1 MLLEEGICKHLFD
14 YRLISHIPDPC
25 QYAYICIL
33 CHVHALCILFLFH
46 TELKYFRLDAQTGGV
61 AEMDGSMKT
70 EQAGNT
76 LPRPLDD
83 ITVLD
88 MTVALAGP
96 FATLLLAGL
105 GAHVIKVENPANGDT
120 CRENAP
126 YLGAEGASLVRRGP
140 DDISVSAINR
150 LRNKLGITLNLKH
163 PEGRSVFADLLKR
176 CDVLV
181 ENYSR
186 GTLDRL
192 GVGYGWMKTVNPRL
206 VYCSITGFGSED
218 DSSPAKAMDTI
229 IQAQS
234 GMMYTSGEP
243 EDPPIRVGIPMA
255 DLCAPMFGVIGV
267 MAAIHQAQR
276 TGAGQHI
283 DVSMLGALTMM
294 VSVEPFDLLERCGIP
309 QRTGQTLPRLAPFG
323 VYPTKDG
330 FIALCAP
337 TEAMARAFFEAAGHP
352 ELADDERFSTRNA
365 RVKNFQ
371 ELNAFIERFTSSL
384 TSAEAVTRLERA
396 GAPAAEV
403 RDPYAATRD
412 PRVVR
417 RGETQPLLHPKY
429 GAVADVYGMGM
440 PFTFSGS
447 RIGFDQ
453 PPPALGEH
461 NDRVYGHMLGY
472 SPERILELK
481 ALKVI

>member
-1 MLLEEGICKHLFD
+1 MVE
-14 YRLISHIPDPC
+14 
-25 QYAYICIL
+25 
-33 CHVHALCILFLFH
+33 
-46 TELKYFRLDAQTGGV
+46 T
-61 AEMDGSMKT
+61 MKT
-70 EQAGNT
+70 DNAGAT
-76 LPRPLDD
+76 LPKPLDD

-88 MTVALAGP
+88 MTLALAGP

-105 GAHVIKVENPANGDT
+105 GAHVIKVENPAGGDT

-126 YLGAEGASLVRRGP
+126 YLRADGASLIRRSA

-163 PEGRSVFADLLKR
+163 PEARAVFADLVKR

-192 GVGYGWMKTVNPRL
+192 GMGYSWLHEVNPRL

-243 EDPPIRVGIPMA
+243 QDPPIRVGIPMA

-276 TGAGQHI
+276 TGVGQHI

-309 QRTGQTLPRLAPFG
+309 ARTGQTLPRLAPFG

-352 ELADDERFSTRNA
+352 ELADDEKFATRNA
-365 RVKNFQ
+365 RVKNFK
-371 ELNAFIERFTSSL
+371 ELNTFIEQFTRSL
-384 TSAEAVTRLERA
+384 TSSEAVARLESA

-403 RDPYAATRD
+403 RSPYAATRD
-412 PRVVR
+412 PRVIK
-417 RGETQPLLHPKY
+417 RGEIVPLLHPEH
-429 GAVADVYGMGM
+429 GAVEDVYGMGM

-447 RIGFDQ
+447 KVGFDQ

-461 NDRVYGHMLGY
+461 NDMVFGQVLSY
-472 SPERILELK
+472 SSERIAELK
-481 ALKVI
+481 LRKVI

>member
-1 MLLEEGICKHLFD
+1 MVET
-14 YRLISHIPDPC
+14 
-25 QYAYICIL
+25 
-33 CHVHALCILFLFH
+33 
-46 TELKYFRLDAQTGGV
+46 TETEDAG
-61 AEMDGSMKT
+61 A
-70 EQAGNT
+70 T
-76 LPRPLDD
+76 LPKPLDD

-105 GAHVIKVENPANGDT
+105 GARVIKVENPVSGDT

-126 YLGAEGASLVRRGP
+126 YLGADGASLIRRSE

-163 PEGRSVFADLLKR
+163 SAARAVFADLVKK

-192 GVGYGWMKTVNPRL
+192 GVGYSWLHKINPRL
-206 VYCSITGFGSED
+206 IYCSITGFGSED

-243 EDPPIRVGIPMA
+243 QDPPIRVGLPMA

-276 TGAGQHI
+276 TGIGQHI

-294 VSVEPFDLLERCGIP
+294 VSVEPFDLLDRCGIP

-323 VYPTKDG
+323 VYPTQDG

-365 RVKNFQ
+365 RVKNFH
-371 ELNAFIERFTSSL
+371 ELNCFIEQFTRSL
-384 TSAEAVTRLERA
+384 TSADAVARLERA

-403 RDPYAATRD
+403 RTPYAAMRD
-412 PRVVR
+412 PRVVQR
-417 RGETQPLLHPKY
+417 RETITLLHPEH
-429 GAVADVYGMGM
+429 GAVEEVYGMGM

-447 RIGFDQ
+447 KIGFDQ
-453 PPPALGEH
+453 PPPTMGEH
-461 NDRVYGHMLGY
+461 NEMVYGQVLGY
-472 SPERILELK
+472 SSERIAELK
-481 ALKVI
+481 LQKVI

>member
-1 MLLEEGICKHLFD
+1 MLEI
-14 YRLISHIPDPC
+14 
-25 QYAYICIL
+25 
-33 CHVHALCILFLFH
+33 
-46 TELKYFRLDAQTGGV
+46 T
-61 AEMDGSMKT
+61 KT
-70 EQAGNT
+70 DKAGAT
-76 LPRPLDD
+76 LPKPLDD
-83 ITVLD
+83 VAVLD

-105 GAHVIKVENPANGDT
+105 GAHVIKVENPASGDT

-126 YLGAEGASLVRRGP
+126 YLGAEGASLVRRNA

-163 PEGRSVFADLLKR
+163 PDARAVFADLVRK

-192 GVGYGWMKTVNPRL
+192 GVGYSWLHEVNPRL

-218 DSSPAKAMDTI
+218 ASSPAKAMDTI

-243 EDPPIRVGIPMA
+243 QDPPIRVGIPMA

-267 MAAIHQAQR
+267 LAAIHQAQR
-276 TGAGQHI
+276 TGVGQHI

-323 VYPTKDG
+323 IYPTKDG

-337 TEAMARAFFEAAGHP
+337 TEAMSRAFFEASGHP
-352 ELADDERFSTRNA
+352 ELADDEKFSTRNA

-371 ELNAFIERFTSSL
+371 ELNAFIEQFTHSL
-384 TSAEAVTRLERA
+384 TSSEAVARLERA

-417 RGETQPLLHPKY
+417 RGETVPLLHPEH

-440 PFTFSGS
+440 PFTFSDS
-447 RIGFDQ
+447 SIGFDQ

-461 NDRVYGHMLGY
+461 NDRVYGQVLGY
-472 SPERILELK
+472 SSERIAELK
-481 ALKVI
+481 SQKVI

>member
-1 MLLEEGICKHLFD
+1 MVETTITD
-14 YRLISHIPDPC
+14 
-25 QYAYICIL
+25 
-33 CHVHALCILFLFH
+33 
-46 TELKYFRLDAQTGGV
+46 DAGV
-61 AEMDGSMKT
+61 P
-70 EQAGNT
+70 
-76 LPRPLDD
+76 LPKPLDD

-105 GAHVIKVENPANGDT
+105 GARVIKVENPASGDT

-126 YLGAEGASLVRRGP
+126 YLGPDGASLIRRSA

-150 LRNKLGITLNLKH
+150 LRNKLGVTLNLKH
-163 PEGRSVFADLLKR
+163 PEARAVFADLVKK

-192 GVGYGWMKTVNPRL
+192 GVGYSWLHQINPRL

-218 DSSPAKAMDTI
+218 ESSPAKAMDTI

-243 EDPPIRVGIPMA
+243 QDPPIRVGIPMA

-276 TGAGQHI
+276 TGVGQHI

-294 VSVEPFDLLERCGIP
+294 VAVEPFDLLERCGIP

-352 ELADDERFSTRNA
+352 ELADDEKFSTRNA
-365 RVKNFQ
+365 RVKNFR
-371 ELNAFIERFTSSL
+371 ELNGFIEQFTRSL
-384 TSAEAVTRLERA
+384 TSAEAVARLERA

-403 RDPYAATRD
+403 RNPYAATRD
-412 PRVVR
+412 PRVVQ
-417 RGETQPLLHPKY
+417 RGETMPLVHPTH
-429 GAVADVYGMGM
+429 GAVEDVYGMGM

-447 RIGFDQ
+447 YVGFDQ

-461 NDRVYGHMLGY
+461 NDMVFGQVLGY
-472 SPERILELK
+472 SSERIAELK
-481 ALKVI
+481 LHKVI

>member
-1 MLLEEGICKHLFD
+1 MAETTKTNEAGAT
-14 YRLISHIPDPC
+14 IP
-25 QYAYICIL
+25 
-33 CHVHALCILFLFH
+33 
-46 TELKYFRLDAQTGGV
+46 K
-61 AEMDGSMKT
+61 
-70 EQAGNT
+70 
-76 LPRPLDD
+76 PLDD

-105 GAHVIKVENPANGDT
+105 GAHVIKVENPAGGDT

-126 YLGAEGASLVRRGP
+126 YLGAEGASLVRRSP
-140 DDISVSAINR
+140 DDVSVSAINR

-163 PEGRSVFADLLKR
+163 PEARAVFTDLVKK

-192 GVGYGWMKTVNPRL
+192 GVGYGWLHEVNPRL

-243 EDPPIRVGIPMA
+243 QDPPIRVGIPMA

-276 TGAGQHI
+276 TGVGQHI

-323 VYPTKDG
+323 IYPTKDG
-330 FIALCAP
+330 FIAICAP
-337 TEAMARAFFEAAGHP
+337 TEAMARAFFEAAGQP
-352 ELADDERFSTRNA
+352 ELADDERFATRNA

-371 ELNAFIERFTSSL
+371 ELNGFIEHFTRSL
-384 TSAEAVTRLERA
+384 TSSEAVARLEHA
-396 GAPAAEV
+396 GAPAADV
-403 RDPYAATRD
+403 RTPYSATRD
-412 PRVVR
+412 PRVVQ
-417 RGETQPLLHPKY
+417 RGETVPLRHPKY
-429 GAVADVYGMGM
+429 GAVEDVYGMGM

-447 RIGFDQ
+447 NVGFDQ

-461 NDRVYGHMLGY
+461 NDMVYGRVLGY
-472 SPERILELK
+472 SSERIAELR
-481 ALKVI
+481 AQKVI

>member
-1 MLLEEGICKHLFD
+1 M
-14 YRLISHIPDPC
+14 
-25 QYAYICIL
+25 
-33 CHVHALCILFLFH
+33 
-46 TELKYFRLDAQTGGV
+46 
-61 AEMDGSMKT
+61 AETAKT
-70 EQAGNT
+70 NEAGAT
-76 LPRPLDD
+76 TPKPLDD

-105 GAHVIKVENPANGDT
+105 GAHVIKVENPASGDT

-126 YLGAEGASLVRRGP
+126 YLGAEGASLVRRSP
-140 DDISVSAINR
+140 DDVSVSAINR

-163 PEGRSVFADLLKR
+163 PEARAVFADLVKK

-192 GVGYGWMKTVNPRL
+192 GVGYGWLHEVNPRL
-206 VYCSITGFGSED
+206 IYCSITGFGSDD

-243 EDPPIRVGIPMA
+243 QDPPIRVGIPMA

-276 TGAGQHI
+276 TGLGQHI

-352 ELADDERFSTRNA
+352 EMADDERFATRNA

-371 ELNAFIERFTSSL
+371 ELNAFIEQFTRSL
-384 TSAEAVTRLERA
+384 TSSEAVTRLEHA

-403 RDPYAATRD
+403 RAPYSAMRD
-412 PRVVR
+412 PRVVQ
-417 RGETQPLLHPKY
+417 RGETVPLLHPKY
-429 GAVADVYGMGM
+429 GAVEEVYGMGM
-440 PFTFSGS
+440 PVTFSGS
-447 RIGFDQ
+447 TVGFDQ

-461 NDRVYGHMLGY
+461 NDRVYGRVLGY
-472 SPERILELK
+472 SSERIAELR
-481 ALKVI
+481 AQKVI

>member
-1 MLLEEGICKHLFD
+1 MGETANTNAAAAPLPKPLED
-14 YRLISHIPDPC
+14 
-25 QYAYICIL
+25 
-33 CHVHALCILFLFH
+33 V
-46 TELKYFRLDAQTGGV
+46 
-61 AEMDGSMKT
+61 
-70 EQAGNT
+70 
-76 LPRPLDD
+76 
-83 ITVLD
+83 TVLD

-105 GAHVIKVENPANGDT
+105 GARVIKVENPFSGDT

-126 YLGAEGASLVRRGP
+126 YLGAEGAHLTRQSAEDV
-140 DDISVSAINR
+140 SVSAINR

-163 PEGRSVFADLLKR
+163 PAARSVFADLVKQS
-176 CDVLV
+176 DVLV

-192 GVGYGWMKTVNPRL
+192 GVGYRWLRETNPRL

-218 DSSPAKAMDTI
+218 SSSPAKAMDAI

-243 EDPPIRVGIPMA
+243 QDPPIRVGIPMA

-267 MAAIHQAQR
+267 LAAIHQAQR
-276 TGAGQHI
+276 TGAGQQI
-283 DVSMLGALTMM
+283 DVSMLGALTNM

-309 QRTGQTLPRLAPFG
+309 QRTGQTMPRLAPFG
-323 VYPTKDG
+323 IYPTKDG
-330 FIALCAP
+330 FIAICAP

-352 ELADDERFSTRNA
+352 EMADDEKFATRNA
-365 RVKNFQ
+365 RVRNFQ
-371 ELNAFIERFTSSL
+371 ELNAFIESFTHSL
-384 TSAEAVTRLERA
+384 TSSEAIARLERA

-403 RDPYAATRD
+403 RDPYSATRD

-417 RGETQPLLHPKY
+417 RGETVPLLHPKY
-429 GAVADVYGMGM
+429 GAVEDVYGMGM

-447 RIGFDQ
+447 SIGFDQ

-461 NDRVYGHMLGY
+461 NETVYGRILGY
-472 SPERILELK
+472 SSQKIAELK
-481 ALKVI
+481 AQKVI

>member
-1 MLLEEGICKHLFD
+1 MAETAKTYEAGTT
-14 YRLISHIPDPC
+14 IP
-25 QYAYICIL
+25 
-33 CHVHALCILFLFH
+33 
-46 TELKYFRLDAQTGGV
+46 K
-61 AEMDGSMKT
+61 
-70 EQAGNT
+70 
-76 LPRPLDD
+76 PLDD

-105 GAHVIKVENPANGDT
+105 GAHVIKVENPASGDT

-126 YLGAEGASLVRRGP
+126 YLGAEGASLVRRSP
-140 DDISVSAINR
+140 DDVSVSAINR

-163 PEGRSVFADLLKR
+163 PEARAVFADLVKK

-192 GVGYGWMKTVNPRL
+192 GVGYGWLHEVNPRL
-206 VYCSITGFGSED
+206 IYCSITGFGCDD

-243 EDPPIRVGIPMA
+243 QDPPIRVGIPMA

-276 TGAGQHI
+276 TGVGQHI

-352 ELADDERFSTRNA
+352 ELADDERFATRNA

-371 ELNAFIERFTSSL
+371 ELNAFIEQFTRSL
-384 TSAEAVTRLERA
+384 TSSEAVTRLEHA

-403 RDPYAATRD
+403 RAPYSAMRD
-412 PRVVR
+412 PRVVQ
-417 RGETQPLLHPKY
+417 RGETVPLLHPKY
-429 GAVADVYGMGM
+429 GAVEEVYGMGM

-447 RIGFDQ
+447 TVGFDQ

-461 NDRVYGHMLGY
+461 NDMVYGRVLGY
-472 SPERILELK
+472 SSERIAELR
-481 ALKVI
+481 AQKVI

>member
-1 MLLEEGICKHLFD
+1 MV
-14 YRLISHIPDPC
+14 S
-25 QYAYICIL
+25 
-33 CHVHALCILFLFH
+33 
-46 TELKYFRLDAQTGGV
+46 TT
-61 AEMDGSMKT
+61 KT
-70 EQAGNT
+70 KEKTT
-76 LPRPLDD
+76 LPKPLDD

-105 GAHVIKVENPANGDT
+105 GARVIKVENPASADA

-126 YLGAEGASLVRRGP
+126 YIGAEGASLVRQN
-140 DDISVSAINR
+140 DDDVSVSAINR
-150 LRNKLGITLNLKH
+150 LRNKLAITLNLKH
-163 PEGRSVFADLLKR
+163 PEARTVFADLVAK

-192 GVGYGWMKTVNPRL
+192 GVGYSWLQQVNPRL
-206 VYCSITGFGSED
+206 VYCSITGFGSD
-218 DSSPAKAMDTI
+218 DHSSPAKAMDTI

-243 EDPPIRVGIPMA
+243 QDPPIRVGIPMA

-276 TGAGQHI
+276 TGFGQHI
-283 DVSMLGALTMM
+283 DVSMLGVLTMM

-323 VYPTKDG
+323 IYPTQDG
-330 FIALCAP
+330 FIAICAP
-337 TEAMARAFFEAAGHP
+337 TEAMARGFFEAAGHP
-352 ELADDERFSTRNA
+352 ELSDDERFATRNA
-365 RVKNFQ
+365 RVENFQ
-371 ELNAFIERFTSSL
+371 ELDAFINRFTRSL
-384 TSAEAVTRLERA
+384 TSSDALARLESA
-396 GAPAAEV
+396 AVPAAEV

-412 PRVVR
+412 PRVVH
-417 RGETQPLLHPKY
+417 RGETVPLMHPKY
-429 GAVADVYGMGM
+429 GVVADVYGMGM
-440 PFTFSGS
+440 PMTFSGS
-447 RIGFDQ
+447 SVGFDQ

-461 NDRVYGHMLGY
+461 NDRVYGQILGY
-472 SPERILELK
+472 SSERIAKLK
-481 ALKVI
+481 TQKTI